1 MVERRE
7 AFKLM
12 ELRGEEEE
20 WQIISYVLR
29 KCKYFKILE
38 LCNIYIVLVI
48 KRQYMWHTK
57 YTDLQD
63 RVIKHT
69 YCSYET

>member
-38 LCNIYIVLVI
+38 LCNIYI
-48 KRQYMWHTK
+48 YSF
-57 YTDLQD
+57 
-63 RVIKHT
+63 
-69 YCSYET
+69 SYQEAIYVAYKIY